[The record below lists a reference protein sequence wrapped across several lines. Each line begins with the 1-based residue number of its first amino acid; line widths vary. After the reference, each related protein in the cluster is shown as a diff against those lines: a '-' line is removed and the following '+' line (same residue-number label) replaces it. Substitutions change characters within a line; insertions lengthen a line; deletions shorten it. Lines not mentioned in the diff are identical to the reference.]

1 MAGARSD
8 WCEEEDL
15 TEPPGVAEDP
25 EYASA
30 GLAWGAKDAKFDTVA
45 EVEQVLGMTPAIYAK
60 VATLL
65 TVYSGQARPDPNF
78 ASGEVLQAM
87 GEDPMPILS
96 RRKARVQSPDDA
108 FLGGGSGTYSID
120 SHARLPKG
128 RQAEPTRTRLN
139 SSHSYA

>member
-45 EVEQVLGMTPAIYAK
+45 EVEQVLGMTPAIYAR
-60 VATLL
+60 VAPLP
-65 TVYSGQARPDPNF
+65 TVYSGQARPDPDF
-78 ASGEVLQAM
+78 ASGEVLQAL
-87 GEDPMPILS
+87 GEDTTPIMT
-96 RRKARVQSPDDA
+96 RRRARVRPREDPFS
-108 FLGGGSGTYSID
+108 GGGNGQSSIT
-120 SHARLPKG
+120 
-128 RQAEPTRTRLN
+128 TRTRRP
-139 SSHSYA
+139 HSCPTTVGARACGGIGT